1 MKTAD
6 YRELRMNVW
15 VIIQEVTSLV
25 QARVDDSID
34 QSDAIKKDQSWSRLM
49 SIFLAI
55 ESLND
60 GDTYYGRKH

>member
-60 GDTYYGRKH
+60 GDTYYGRKD